1 MVAFFKQKKYQ
12 AMMLAFLIMAV
23 ATAISLWWPLPF
35 DRWMLAGP
43 AFTVLWLSFA
53 SGYVDA
59 SLGMGYGLTLTPILL
74 ILGYPPLDVVPAILV
89 AQFFNNVIAA
99 IAHHTIGNVDL
110 RPGGRAFWITV
121 AVAISSTIGTVA
133 AASLALRLSEEVLEA
148 WIGIVVLIIGIA
160 TLASFGKHLKFSWPK
175 IFSFG
180 LFAGINKGITGGG
193 YGPIVTG
200 GQLLCGVTAGNAV
213 AITQLAET
221 FACVAGAVTFFVGGD
236 SFSWRL
242 APFMAVGAVAAVPF
256 SALTVRVL
264 KPIQLKISVGLVT
277 STLGVLLLLRM
288 FVV

>member
-1 MVAFFKQKKYQ
+1 MVAFLKQKKYQ
-12 AMMLAFLIMAV
+12 AMLLSLVIMAV
-23 ATAISLWWPLPF
+23 ATAVSLWWPLPF
-35 DRWMLAGP
+35 DQWMLAGP
-43 AFTVLWLSFA
+43 ALTVLWLSFA

-74 ILGYPPLDVVPAILV
+74 ILGYPPLDVVPAVLV
-89 AQFFNNVIAA
+89 AQLFNNVVAA

-110 RPGGRAFWITV
+110 RPGGRAFWITAAV
-121 AVAISSTIGTVA
+121 AVSSTVGTVG
-133 AASLALRLSEEVLEA
+133 AASLALRLSEKVLEA

-160 TLASFGKHLKFSWPK
+160 TLASFGKHMKFSWPK

-180 LFAGINKGITGGG
+180 FFAGINKGITGGG

-200 GQLLCGVTAGNAV
+200 GQLLCGVTASNAV

-221 FACVAGAVTFFVGGD
+221 FACVAGAVTFLVGGD
-236 SFSWRL
+236 SFSWNL
-242 APFMAVGAVAAVPF
+242 APYMAVGAIAAVPF
-256 SALTVRVL
+256 SAVTVRVL
-264 KPIQLKISVGLVT
+264 KPVQLKISVGLVT